1 MDDMIRLLNER
12 ITLLEK
18 ALDQTTKERNESQ
31 AAYSKLVTLYMK
43 LDAKLDALSAPTT
56 TPPIEKTTK
65 KKSTLTPTPTPTL
78 TQSRA
83 YGEGSSIADS
93 IHAPPAKMS
102 YAQTAAKQ
110 IPDKKEKPAPKKQT
124 KKKPTPTLASVQR
137 TLIDS
142 PGPSQYAF
150 VYLPCRHHLRHSAM
164 RKFLGVLK
172 VPQARIIDIQ
182 FPAKGTIALLVH
194 AEYKQELVSLLTQ
207 NKVPVKNT
215 FDPTSA
221 DILGDPKLASL
232 TIVERQQ
239 RAQKIYQDRMLR
251 TCLRLPSHLG
261 SSVLRAFVNTSEDAL
276 RLPADMVTQFYKART
291 PKQLLRKQNQA
302 ALTPADFGASSPLVP
317 QASENSDE
325 GEKMEEDDETPAP
338 IQDQ

>member
-1 MDDMIRLLNER
+1 M
-12 ITLLEK
+12 
-18 ALDQTTKERNESQ
+18 
-31 AAYSKLVTLYMK
+31 
-43 LDAKLDALSAPTT
+43 
-56 TPPIEKTTK
+56 
-65 KKSTLTPTPTPTL
+65 
-78 TQSRA
+78 
-83 YGEGSSIADS
+83 
-93 IHAPPAKMS
+93 
-102 YAQTAAKQ
+102 
-110 IPDKKEKPAPKKQT
+110 
-124 KKKPTPTLASVQR
+124 
-137 TLIDS
+137 
-142 PGPSQYAF
+142 
-150 VYLPCRHHLRHSAM
+150 C
-164 RKFLGVLK
+164 KFLGVLK

-276 RLPADMVTQFYKART
+276 RLPADMVTQFHKARGQ
-291 PKQLLRKQNQA
+291 KQLPWQKNPA
-302 ALTPADFGASSPLVP
+302 DLTPADFGAPSLSVP
-317 QASENSDE
+317 QVVEKTDDD
-325 GEKMEEDDETPAP
+325 EKMEEDEETPATNTK
-338 IQDQ
+338 Q